1 MRMATKPKLLRLNE
15 RILDAFEDYC
25 RREEKRFTPLIEE
38 LMLKYLKGQHA
49 WPPKAKEGK

>member
-1 MRMATKPKLLRLNE
+1 MRMATKPKLLRINE

-25 RREEKRFTPLIEE
+25 RKEEKRFTPLIEE

-49 WPPKAKEGK
+49 WPPKQKDAK